1 MTSPRVVIG
10 LGVLLGVVGAAGQ
23 IWLIQ
28 FGALASAP
36 LRGALSMGIAILI
49 GVLAGTRAKAGGVKV
64 AALMGVV
71 AGAILTLVGL
81 GALLMDPTL
90 IGLDP
95 LASAES
101 FLFFASSIMAGT
113 VLASWVISGVA
124 ALVAW
129 PLSLE
134 RVAEDD

>member
-1 MTSPRVVIG
+1 MTSPRVVVG
-10 LGVLLGVVGAAGQ
+10 LGVLFGVVGAAGQ

-28 FGALASAP
+28 FGAFASAP
-36 LRGALSMGIAILI
+36 LRTALSMVIAILI
-49 GVLAGTRAKAGGVKV
+49 GVLAGSKAKASAVKV

-71 AGAILTLVGL
+71 AGAIITLVGL
-81 GALLMDPTL
+81 SALLTDPTL

-95 LASAES
+95 LSSVES
-101 FLFFASSIMAGT
+101 FLVFTSSILAGT
-113 VLASWVISGVA
+113 VLASWVVSGVA

-134 RVAEDD
+134 PVTEDD

>member
-1 MTSPRVVIG
+1 MTSPRAVIG
-10 LGVLLGVVGAAGQ
+10 LGILFGVVGAVGQ

-36 LRGALSMGIAILI
+36 LRTMLSMGVAVLI
-49 GVLAGTRAKAGGVKV
+49 GVIAGTRSKTSGVKV

-81 GALLMDPTL
+81 GALLMDPAL
-90 IGLDP
+90 IGQDP
-95 LASAES
+95 FASAES
-101 FLFFASSIMAGT
+101 FLVFTSSIMAGT
-113 VLASWVISGVA
+113 VVSSWLIAGVA

-129 PLSLE
+129 PLSLAQVTE
-134 RVAEDD
+134 G